1 MMIHRALVGHSIG
14 VLLLVVSVVCDA
26 ASLQLADVFSDHMV
40 LQRHAPIRVW
50 GQADPG
56 ARVEVGLGHAAPT
69 GTTAGDH
76 GAWQLELPPVP
87 AGGPHRLIATSGGD
101 RVVVEDVLVGEV
113 WLASGQSNMQ
123 WSVSNTLDAAE
134 AIAAADQPQIRLLT
148 VPLWTAF
155 EPTTKMGASW
165 QVCTPETVPP
175 FSAVA
180 YFFGQ
185 RLHQQLGVPI
195 GLINSSWGGTRI
207 EPWTDAEHIDWLI
220 SRLPGPAARIVRA
233 AALERDQLAPNFDA
247 VQRRHEASVEE
258 LKRVE
263 AETSTRQ
270 ADPDFD
276 DAGWPSM
283 SVPGAWEDGGLADFD
298 GMVWFR
304 RHLELP
310 DAWAG
315 KDLILHLGPVD
326 EVDVTWFNGE
336 QIGATGSFTKGII
349 GFWSEPRE
357 YTIDGQLV
365 TPGHAVLSVRAID
378 SALAG
383 GLWGSEAADM
393 YLTPADGTGQKLPI
407 AGSWKYQPGAKLE
420 SRGQAVQQLPSVL
433 YNRMIHPLVPLS
445 LRGAIWY
452 QGESNV
458 SEGAAYTEKMLAL
471 IDSWRQVFDQG
482 DLPFYFVQLA
492 PFRYGNPA
500 SLPQLWEAQTRVSQ
514 RRANVGD
521 VAIND
526 VGNVEDIHPRDK
538 QTVGE
543 RLANLA
549 LERTYRIADLWAQGP
564 RFASLS
570 YEAGTLR
577 VLFDH
582 ARGLTTR
589 DGAAPTGFEIAGG
602 DGLFV
607 AANATVEGEFVVLSH
622 PTVADP
628 ASVRFAWDQEASPNL
643 INGGGLPATPF
654 RARNSQV
661 ESAP

>member
-1 MMIHRALVGHSIG
+1 
-14 VLLLVVSVVCDA
+14 
-26 ASLQLADVFSDHMV
+26 
-40 LQRHAPIRVW
+40 
-50 GQADPG
+50 
-56 ARVEVGLGHAAPT
+56 
-69 GTTAGDH
+69 
-76 GAWQLELPPVP
+76 
-87 AGGPHRLIATSGGD
+87 
-101 RVVVEDVLVGEV
+101 
-113 WLASGQSNMQ
+113 
-123 WSVSNTLDAAE
+123 
-134 AIAAADQPQIRLLT
+134 
-148 VPLWTAF
+148 
-155 EPTTKMGASW
+155 MGASW
-165 QVCTPETVPP
+165 QVCSPETIPS

-185 RLHQQLGVPI
+185 RLHKQLGVPI

-220 SRLPGPAARIVRA
+220 SRLPGPEARTVRDA
-233 AALERDQLAPNFDA
+233 VLERDQLAPEFDA
-247 VQRRHEASVEE
+247 AYRRHQASVEE
-258 LKRVE
+258 LKQAE
-263 AETSTRQ
+263 AETSTQQ

-276 DAGWPSM
+276 DAGWPSL
-283 SVPGAWEDGGLADFD
+283 SVPGTWEDGGLAGFD
-298 GMVWFR
+298 GIVWFR

-310 DAWAG
+310 EDWAG

-336 QIGATGSFTKGII
+336 QIGATGSFTKGIADL
-349 GFWSEPRE
+349 WNEPRVYE
-357 YTIDGQLV
+357 IDGQSV

-378 SALAG
+378 SAFAG
-383 GLWGSEAADM
+383 GLWGSEADDM
-393 YLTPADGTGQKLPI
+393 YLTPADGTGKKLAI
-407 AGSWKYQPGAKLE
+407 AGLWKFEPGAKLE
-420 SRGQAVQQLPSVL
+420 SRRRSVQQLPSVL
-433 YNRMIHPLVPLS
+433 YNRMIHPLVPMS

-458 SEGAAYTEKMLAL
+458 SEGVAYTEKMLAL
-471 IDSWRQVFDQG
+471 IDSWREAFDQG

-500 SLPQLWEAQTRVSQ
+500 SLPRLWEAQSRVSQ

-549 LERTYRIADLWAQGP
+549 LQRTYRIPDLWAQGP
-564 RFASLS
+564 RVASWS
-570 YEAGTLR
+570 PEAGTLR

-589 DGAAPTGFEIAGG
+589 DGRAPTGFEIAGE
-602 DGLFV
+602 DGEYV
-607 AANATVEGEFVVLSH
+607 AATATIDGEFVVVSH
-622 PTVADP
+622 PSVAEP
-628 ASVRFAWDQEASPNL
+628 VSVRFAWDQEPSPNL

-654 RARNSQV
+654 RTDSSPI
-661 ESAP
+661 ESTP